1 MIHSIEKVGFFWK
14 LPISLYIF
22 LASFCKVSKLSFEKG
37 YITKKYLTNLVTPK
51 LKTLPP
57 KWHWCTKIGAIYR
70 IGNPKTKISIYSS
83 RDPKPHVVSWPI
95 VAMQC
100 NTGNPWIT
108 RFQSTRST
116 AVPGLTRFFLKEIAW
131 FGFLHLTQFLSE
143 IKSLATWKPD
153 QATNFY
159 RLWYLGCKIHGL
171 ILLDCLKKCRMK
183 IINLYW

>member
-14 LPISLYIF
+14 LPISLYF
-22 LASFCKVSKLSFEKG
+22 SLASFCKISKLSFEKG

-51 LKTLPP
+51 LKTLLP

-131 FGFLHLTQFLSE
+131 FPPFNTVFIRNKISCHMKTRSSNQFLPLMIFGLQS
-143 IKSLATWKPD
+143 TWID
-153 QATNFY
+153 FV
-159 RLWYLGCKIHGL
+159 RL
-171 ILLDCLKKCRMK
+171 LKKV
-183 IINLYW
+183 